1 MERDYTQTTRE
12 GTHGHATTVTSA
24 PPPDDRTSEPSIGVL
39 FGELSEDLGTL
50 VRKEIELAR
59 VETTEKVS
67 KAVRSAVTLVAG
79 GLVAY
84 AGVIV
89 ILIAVAIL
97 LGEFM
102 PYWLST
108 LVVGLVVA
116 IIGAV
121 MVISGK
127 NTLTNMSVVP
137 EKTVDT
143 LKEDARWAKEQV
155 S

>member
-1 MERDYTQTTRE
+1 MEREYTHTSREDIHDYP
-12 GTHGHATTVTSA
+12 ATSTSA
-24 PPPDDRTSEPSIGVL
+24 PPLDNRAGQPSLGEL

-67 KAVRSAVTLVAG
+67 TAVRSAVTLVAG

-97 LGEFM
+97 LGNFM
-102 PYWLST
+102 PYWLSS

-121 MVISGK
+121 MIVSGK
-127 NTLTNMSVVP
+127 NTLANMNIVP
-137 EKTVDT
+137 QKTVDT